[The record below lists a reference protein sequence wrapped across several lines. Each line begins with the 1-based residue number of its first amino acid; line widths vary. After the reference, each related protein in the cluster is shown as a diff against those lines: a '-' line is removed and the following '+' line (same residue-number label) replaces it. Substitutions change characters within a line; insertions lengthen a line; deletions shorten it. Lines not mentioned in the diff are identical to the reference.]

1 VSIQNL
7 IIYRSSVLHSILEE
21 LSLNLNYNIYD
32 IEDENSLNDK
42 IKNLNNYLII
52 SSKKLSYIDNQLI
65 LYNTPINISK
75 LLEKINI
82 EFLKL
87 HFNNQS
93 KIKIS
98 RYTIDINSKTMQL
111 NDSKLKLTEKEINII
126 LYLSKSD
133 NSVDI
138 DELQK
143 KVWSYQSEVE
153 THTVETHIYRLRKK
167 IFKIFDDD
175 QFIIS
180 EKKGYLIKKL

>member
-1 VSIQNL
+1 MSIQNL
-7 IIYRSSVLHSILEE
+7 IIYRSSILHSILEE

-111 NDSKLKLTEKEINII
+111 NDAKLKLTEKEINII

-167 IFKIFDDD
+167 FLRYLMMTNLLLV
-175 QFIIS
+175 
-180 EKKGYLIKKL
+180 KKKVI

>member
-1 VSIQNL
+1 MSIQNL

-21 LSLNLNYNIYD
+21 LSLNLNYKIYD

-52 SSKKLSYIDNQLI
+52 SSKKLLYIDNQLI

-111 NDSKLKLTEKEINII
+111 NDAKLKLTEKEINII

>member
-1 VSIQNL
+1 MSIQNL
-7 IIYRSSVLHSILEE
+7 IIYRSSILHSILEE
-21 LSLNLNYNIYD
+21 LSLTLNYKIYD

-111 NDSKLKLTEKEINII
+111 NDAKLKLTEKEINII

-180 EKKGYLIKKL
+180 QKNGYQIK

>member
-1 VSIQNL
+1 MSIQNL
-7 IIYRSSVLHSILEE
+7 IIYRSSVLHSLLEE
-21 LSLNLNYNIYD
+21 LSLNLNYKIYD

-111 NDSKLKLTEKEINII
+111 NDAKLKLTEKEINII

>member
-1 VSIQNL
+1 MSIQNL
-7 IIYRSSVLHSILEE
+7 IIYRSSVLHSILDE
-21 LSLNLNYNIYD
+21 LSLNFNYKIYD
-32 IEDENSLNDK
+32 IEDGNSLNDK

-52 SSKKLSYIDNQLI
+52 SNKKLSYIDNQLI

-75 LLEKINI
+75 LFEKINI

-111 NDSKLKLTEKEINII
+111 NDAKLKLTEKEINII

-143 KVWSYQSEVE
+143 NVWSYQSEVE

>member
-21 LSLNLNYNIYD
+21 LSLNFNYKIYD

-111 NDSKLKLTEKEINII
+111 NDAKLKLTEKEINII